1 MYGSII
7 YIIEVHVSVIAV
19 YYGGLCIPVF
29 QDIDTSQ
36 SFLTFLL
43 CCLGYFYDIVIGVC
57 ACSVVPLYSGH
68 PWSVLMKG
76 AVSFWG
82 GILYTLNVFVREM
95 SFQQYPSFKD
105 YYFFLCFVPHPCM
118 SCIIDFVPLQ

>member
-1 MYGSII
+1 MYMYGSII

-57 ACSVVPLYSGH
+57 ACSVVPLYEGSC
-68 PWSVLMKG
+68 
-76 AVSFWG
+76 F
-82 GILYTLNVFVREM
+82 ILGR
-95 SFQQYPSFKD
+95 
-105 YYFFLCFVPHPCM
+105 
-118 SCIIDFVPLQ
+118 DFVHIECLC